1 MKKFLMFG
9 LLGLFLL
16 AGCRYAPQPIVAEG
30 EYAGELHPERLMAR
44 AAQGDVLAAYILGD
58 YYERGHG
65 GCGQDFTMALFFYL
79 LADDSHGQS
88 EDSPALVA
96 ALNNCL
102 LTAHLSSNAS
112 VEFPTKKG
120 VLDYAARIEAQFPR
134 RAAYVRQ
141 ILEIHPC
148 SATDKNSK
156 SKTNP

>member
-1 MKKFLMFG
+1 MLSMKSFLLVG
-9 LLGLFLL
+9 ALGIFLL
-16 AGCRYAPQPIVAEG
+16 AGCRYTPQPIVAEG

-44 AAQGDVLAAYILGD
+44 AAQGDVLAAYVLGD

-79 LADDSHGQS
+79 FADDSYGHA

-112 VEFPTKKG
+112 VEFPTKTY
-120 VLDYAARIEAQFPR
+120 VLDYAKRIEEKFPR

-141 ILEIHPC
+141 IQKIHPC
-148 SATDKNSK
+148 SNVHEE
-156 SKTNP
+156 